1 VAEKTLIEKLA
12 DRGEE
17 ALTKLA
23 ENPVAQRALE
33 TVNNLRERVDDITK
47 RLSGLE
53 KMEQRLETLEK
64 RVAKLEGAGKTP
76 ARKPATPRAKK
87 PAATSPEAPTT

>member
-1 VAEKTLIEKLA
+1 MAEKTLIEKLA

-64 RVAKLEGAGKTP
+64 RVAKLESPAKTP
-76 ARKPATPRAKK
+76 TRRPAAKK
-87 PAATSPEAPTT
+87 PAAPKEAPPV

>member
-1 VAEKTLIEKLA
+1 MAEKTLIEKLA

-17 ALTKLA
+17 ALSKLA

-33 TVNNLRERVDDITK
+33 TVNNLRDRVDDVTR

-53 KMEQRLETLEK
+53 KMEKRLETLEK
-64 RVAKLEGAGKTP
+64 RVAKLESSAKPP
-76 ARKPATPRAKK
+76 ARKPAASRAKK
-87 PAATSPEAPTT
+87 PTATSTEAPPS

>member
-1 VAEKTLIEKLA
+1 MAEKTLIEKLA

-33 TVNNLRERVDDITK
+33 TVNNLRDRVDDLTK

-53 KMEQRLETLEK
+53 RMEKRLETLEK

-76 ARKPATPRAKK
+76 AKK
-87 PAATSPEAPTT
+87 PAASRARKPAPASNDAPPV

>member
-1 VAEKTLIEKLA
+1 MADRTLIEKLA
-12 DRGEE
+12 DRGAES
-17 ALTKLA
+17 LTKLA
-23 ENPVAQRALE
+23 DNPVAQRALE

-53 KMEQRLETLEK
+53 KMEKRLETLEK
-64 RVAKLEGAGKTP
+64 RVSKLEGSAKAP

-87 PAATSPEAPTT
+87 PAATSPDAPPS

>member
-1 VAEKTLIEKLA
+1 VADKTLIEKLA

-33 TVNNLRERVDDITK
+33 TVNGLRDRVDDITK

-53 KMEQRLETLEK
+53 RMEKRVETLEK
-64 RVAKLEGAGKTP
+64 RVAKLEGAGKAP
-76 ARKPATPRAKK
+76 AKPRAAATPRTK
-87 PAATSPEAPTT
+87 PPTSPDAPPS

>member
-17 ALTKLA
+17 ALTRLA
-23 ENPVAQRALE
+23 DNPVAQRALE
-33 TVNNLRERVDDITK
+33 TVNNLRDRVDDITK

-53 KMEQRLETLEK
+53 KMDKRLETLEK
-64 RVAKLEGAGKTP
+64 RVAKLESSGKTP
-76 ARKPATPRAKK
+76 AKR
-87 PAATSPEAPTT
+87 PAAATRKKTPAPKDAPPL